1 MLVMRLSLLSTGFHA
16 WATAQ
21 TVPRAKSMTLTGLP
35 LDISWPGVKQHLEE
49 PFMGNCIVVVQ
60 FDLPKR
66 TEEQAIKGA
75 TSTAPTYRGLA
86 GKGLLRKDYLNGDA
100 GTGGVYLWE
109 NRAAAEAWFTEERLL
124 ELTNRFGVRPRLTW
138 YDSHVT
144 VDNLKRETR
153 VNGKALADVG

>member
-1 MLVMRLSLLSTGFHA
+1 MA
-16 WATAQ
+16 
-21 TVPRAKSMTLTGLP
+21 LTGLP

-75 TSTAPTYRGLA
+75 TSTAPIYRGLA

-153 VNGKALADVG
+153 INGKALADVG